1 MLHDSRFGFGH
12 AHPHRGFL
20 FLFLPVV
27 VLLYWLVPRGYA
39 RLTFLIVASCVFY
52 GLWDWRYIPLLL
64 GTTLVDW
71 AAGWA
76 IVRSKSQRR
85 RKLLLAVAIAV
96 NIGLLAYFKYRGF
109 FFTSMNGLLK
119 LTGMGEPLP
128 LLRVLLPVGVSFFAS
143 V

>member
-1 MLHDSRFGFGH
+1 VLFNSFR
-12 AHPHRGFL
+12 FL

-27 VLLYWLVPRGYA
+27 VLLYWLIPRGYA

-85 RKLLLAVAIAV
+85 RKLLLTVAVAI

-128 LLRVLLPVGVSFFAS
+128 LLRVLLPVGVSF
-143 V
+143 